1 MKIGQLIEYNMS
13 KIFVE
18 KSNANVVEK
27 LFPDPFEKKKNYLLI
42 NCLKF
47 YRGFMLHGSLR
58 AIEVY

>member
-27 LFPDPFEKKKNYLLI
+27 LFPDPFEKKKFI
-42 NCLKF
+42 
-47 YRGFMLHGSLR
+47 S
-58 AIEVY
+58 

>member
-27 LFPDPFEKKKNYLLI
+27 LFPDPFKKKTKL
-42 NCLKF
+42 
-47 YRGFMLHGSLR
+47 SLSLDKLPK
-58 AIEVY
+58 VL